1 MQTELNTPTY
11 SDLIVAYA
19 HGKTL
24 QFQDTELAMVGEAK
38 NWNDLTADNI
48 GVLPSLMRTDGKQ
61 SQRFNFRIKPRTVK
75 IGDREVEAPV
85 LTPSVGQELWFV
97 NTMRGCELES
107 FYANDHVH
115 VRARIAAGLCF
126 TSGAAAVAAH
136 EAMTTL
142 LRGPF

>member
-11 SDLIVAYA
+11 PDLIVAYA

-85 LTPSVGQELWFV
+85 LTPTVGQELWRIDGRRACRFV
-97 NTMRGCELES
+97 
-107 FYANDHVH
+107 YANEPADKHLAH
-115 VRARIAAGLCF
+115 AGWLFRSEDAAL
-126 TSGAAAVAAH
+126 AAAKATAI
-136 EAMTTL
+136 L
-142 LRGPF
+142 LRGC